1 MEQLEQLKRKKRASL
16 QLDLLNEELR
26 QHSSEILTQLDG
38 YTTPQAESLDKL
50 TSQIVRYSTG
60 NLYSTYCCI
69 SLMHVEPPLQCG
81 IENQVIISD
90 IHVLY
95 L

>member
-1 MEQLEQLKRKKRASL
+1 MRWQEIRAKVMEQLEQLKRKKRASL

-50 TSQIVRYSTG
+50 TSQIVRYSSI
-60 NLYSTYCCI
+60 YSTYHCI
-69 SLMHVEPPLQCG
+69 SLMHVKPP
-81 IENQVIISD
+81 S
-90 IHVLY
+90 
-95 L
+95 